1 MIENA
6 IETGTGNEIG
16 RANPL
21 EIITLN
27 QPATHPLGATR
38 MLEMLRRR
46 PSDDGPTG

>member
-6 IETGTGNEIG
+6 IETGTENGIG

-27 QPATHPLGATR
+27 QPAIHPLGIRR
-38 MLEMLRRR
+38 MLEKLRRR
-46 PSDDGPTG
+46 PSDGGPTG